1 MKSILL
7 SLLFASTLSLA
18 TLQAQPMASDNKMAR
33 PLGQVLDRVEQQFGV
48 RFKYNVDTTGKGF
61 VAGEPNKYWTV
72 QVRLEGDKSGNFD
85 PNSTVGTNSYAPTRS
100 TKHDDITRDDNI
112 LDYAFIIPRGVQV
125 LGGYK
130 GERIARGF

>member
-48 RFKYNVDTTGKGF
+48 RFKYNVDTTGL
-61 VAGEPNKYWTV
+61 VLN
-72 QVRLEGDKSGNFD
+72 
-85 PNSTVGTNSYAPTRS
+85 YADSRIRPYSLDETLR
-100 TKHDDITRDDNI
+100 NI
-112 LDYAFIIPRGVQV
+112 LS
-125 LGGYK
+125 
-130 GERIARGF
+130 